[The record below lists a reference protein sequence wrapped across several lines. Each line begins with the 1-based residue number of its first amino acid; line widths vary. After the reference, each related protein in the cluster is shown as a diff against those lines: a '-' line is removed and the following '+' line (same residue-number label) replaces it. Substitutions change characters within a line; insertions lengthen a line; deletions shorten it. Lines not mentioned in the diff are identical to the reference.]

1 MALNK
6 NYREE
11 VSMDRIFEL
20 FSTELSAVSV
30 EHLLLCV
37 GLCFVLSLYIILIY
51 RLTYSGVLYS
61 RRFALSLM
69 VLSLVTSVVIL
80 AISSNVVLSLGM
92 VGALSIVRFR
102 TAVKDF
108 MDTVFMFWAIVNGI
122 ICGAGFVLISVL
134 ASLAIGVLILLVY
147 FLGRVSRRD
156 LYMVV
161 VRTKA
166 DVSFHDLS
174 PILAKAEIKSCS
186 STSDLQETVAELRLT
201 HKQLDALRALA
212 KEENVISVDIVAY
225 NTKTGL

>member
-1 MALNK
+1 
-6 NYREE
+6 
-11 VSMDRIFEL
+11 MDRIFEL

-122 ICGAGFVLISVL
+122 ICGAGFVLISVI
-134 ASLAIGVLILLVY
+134 ASLAVGALILAVY
-147 FLGRVSRRD
+147 YLGGVAQRD
-156 LYMVV
+156 LYLVV
-161 VRTKA
+161 VRTKD
-166 DVSFHDLS
+166 DVPFAGLS
-174 PILAKAEIKSCS
+174 PLLDKAEIKSCS
-186 STSDLQETVAELRLT
+186 SAGGLQETIVETRLNS
-201 HKQLDALRALA
+201 KQLTALRSLTDKAG
-212 KEENVISVDIVAY
+212 VISVDIVAY

>member
-1 MALNK
+1 
-6 NYREE
+6 
-11 VSMDRIFEL
+11 MDRIFEL

-201 HKQLDALRALA
+201 HKQLDALRALRQ
-212 KEENVISVDIVAY
+212 
-225 NTKTGL
+225 GLAGDQ

>member
-1 MALNK
+1 
-6 NYREE
+6 
-11 VSMDRIFEL
+11 MDRIFEL

-37 GLCFVLSLYIILIY
+37 GLCFALSLYIILIY

-122 ICGAGFVLISVL
+122 ICGAGFVLISVI
-134 ASLAIGVLILLVY
+134 ASLAVGALILAVY
-147 FLGRVSRRD
+147 YLGGVAQRD
-156 LYMVV
+156 LYLVV
-161 VRTKA
+161 VRTKD
-166 DVSFHDLS
+166 DVPFAGLS
-174 PILAKAEIKSCS
+174 PLLDKAEIKSCS
-186 STSDLQETVAELRLT
+186 SAGGLQETIVETRLNS
-201 HKQLDALRALA
+201 KQLTALRSLTDKAG
-212 KEENVISVDIVAY
+212 VISVDIVAY

>member
-1 MALNK
+1 
-6 NYREE
+6 
-11 VSMDRIFEL
+11 MDRIFEL

-37 GLCFVLSLYIILIY
+37 GLCFALSLYIILIY

-147 FLGRVSRRD
+147 FPGQGLSAGSVHGGGAHQGGRF
-156 LYMVV
+156 L
-161 VRTKA
+161 
-166 DVSFHDLS
+166 
-174 PILAKAEIKSCS
+174 P
-186 STSDLQETVAELRLT
+186 
-201 HKQLDALRALA
+201 
-212 KEENVISVDIVAY
+212 
-225 NTKTGL
+225 

>member
-1 MALNK
+1 
-6 NYREE
+6 
-11 VSMDRIFEL
+11 MDRISEL

-37 GLCFVLSLYIILIY
+37 GLCFVLSLYIILVY
-51 RLTYSGVLYS
+51 RLVYSGVLYS
-61 RRFALSLM
+61 RRFSLSLM

-122 ICGAGFVLISVL
+122 ICGAGFVLISIL
-134 ASLAIGVLILLVY
+134 ASLSVGVLILAVY
-147 FLGRVSRRD
+147 YLGRVAQQD
-156 LYMVV
+156 LYLAV
-161 VRTKA
+161 VRTRA
-166 DVSFHDLS
+166 GVSLDELT
-174 PILAKAEIKSCS
+174 PIFAKGKIRSCS
-186 STSDLQETVAELRLT
+186 SSGGVDETVSEVRLND
-201 HKQLDALRALA
+201 KQLNSLRALA
-212 KEENVISVDIVAY
+212 DQEGVISVDVVAY

>member
-1 MALNK
+1 
-6 NYREE
+6 
-11 VSMDRIFEL
+11 MDRIFEL

-37 GLCFVLSLYIILIY
+37 GLCFALSLYIILIY

-122 ICGAGFVLISVL
+122 ICGAGFVLKKTGHTNI
-134 ASLAIGVLILLVY
+134 
-147 FLGRVSRRD
+147 
-156 LYMVV
+156 
-161 VRTKA
+161 
-166 DVSFHDLS
+166 
-174 PILAKAEIKSCS
+174 
-186 STSDLQETVAELRLT
+186 
-201 HKQLDALRALA
+201 RALYSPVLYA
-212 KEENVISVDIVAY
+212 E
-225 NTKTGL
+225 

>member
-1 MALNK
+1 
-6 NYREE
+6 
-11 VSMDRIFEL
+11 MDRIFEL

-147 FLGRVSRRD
+147 FLGRVSQRD

-201 HKQLDALRALA
+201 HKQMDTLRALA